1 MTPRPDSRCGH
12 RQRMKKGSFAVRMG
26 KVLLA
31 VLTLTL
37 LAVESGCG
45 TDNTIRIGTQT
56 FSEPKIIANMYKL
69 LIEDRTTLKVKV
81 LPDLAS
87 STVVLDAM
95 KKNDT
100 QMATLYSGM
109 IFDNYFPLELTK
121 DRRKVLEQAQLGFD
135 RYYGLRWFDPYGFE
149 NTYAFTVRQELAAEN
164 NWQNISDV
172 APKAGSMRLG
182 VDTTWLERQPD
193 GYPAFQQVYGIT
205 FGKTFPME
213 VALVYNAVASNK
225 MDIVL
230 AYSTDARLKEYK
242 LKTLVDDKQFFPP
255 YDASPV
261 IRKDVLERHPELNEI
276 IPLLIGHINAET
288 MIGLNYE
295 VDVNKRNEKK
305 VAEQYLRDIGLLH

>member
-1 MTPRPDSRCGH
+1 MPRTGIHIISV
-12 RQRMKKGSFAVRMG
+12 SL
-26 KVLLA
+26 VLVILA
-31 VLTLTL
+31 LT
-37 LAVESGCG
+37 SGCG
-45 TDNTIRIGTQT
+45 KGNTIRIGTQT
-56 FSEPKIIANMYKL
+56 FSEPKIIAQMYKL
-69 LIEDRTTLKVKV
+69 LIEDRTDLKVDV

-100 QMATLYSGM
+100 QMATLYSG
-109 IFDNYFPLELTK
+109 IVFDNYFPVESTK
-121 DRRKVLEQAQLGFD
+121 DRRRVLEQAQQGFD
-135 RYYGLRWFDPYGFE
+135 QYYGLKWFDPYGFE
-149 NTYAFTVRQELAAEN
+149 NTYAFTVRQDLADQHHLEK
-164 NWQNISDV
+164 ISDL
-172 APKAGSMRLG
+172 KDLAGSMRLG
-182 VDTTWLERQPD
+182 VDTTWLERAND

-242 LKTLVDDKQFFPP
+242 LKTLADDKQFFPP

-261 IRKDVLERHPELNEI
+261 IRKDVLEKHPELNEI
-276 IPLLIGHINAET
+276 IHLLIGKINAQT
-288 MIGLNYE
+288 IIDLNYE

-305 VAEQYLRDIGLLH
+305 VAEQYLRNVGLLK